1 MRIQVSIADDHPL
14 IIVGIEKL
22 LQQEEKI
29 SIQGTFSNG
38 STLLEG
44 LKHQQPDV
52 LLLDIYM
59 PDINGY
65 ELAGIISKTYPQV
78 RIMALTNS
86 EDIDS
91 VKQML
96 NRGATGYILKTA
108 AGATLINAIKTLHAE
123 GRYLDPAMN
132 ERLLQFSLG
141 GGRQDA
147 EPLKLTRRELEILQ
161 LIASNYTSREIADK
175 LFLSKRTVDNHRF
188 SLLAKLDVKNA
199 PALIRKAIELNL
211 IK

>member
-29 SIQGTFSNG
+29 SIQRTFSDG
-38 STLLEG
+38 SSLLEG
-44 LKHQQPDV
+44 LTQQQPDV

-78 RIMALTNS
+78 RIMALTNN

-96 NRGATGYILKTA
+96 NRGASGYILKTA

-132 ERLLQFSLG
+132 ERLLQFSLAG
-141 GGRQDA
+141 KQ
-147 EPLKLTRRELEILQ
+147 ETETLKLTRRELEILQ
-161 LIASNYTSREIADK
+161 MIASNYTSREIADK

-188 SLLAKLDVKNA
+188 SLLTKLDVKNA